1 MSTNPL
7 NLIREVPMEL
17 TVVLGTT
24 VMALREVVELT
35 PGSVVALD
43 HVADTPV
50 DILANGVLLA
60 RGEVMVQDEYYA
72 IRITEVVEGED
83 G

>member
-1 MSTNPL
+1 MANPL
-7 NLIREVPMEL
+7 NLVREVPMEL
-17 TVVLGTT
+17 TVVLGST
-24 VMALREVVELT
+24 VMPLREVVELT

-50 DILANGVLLA
+50 DVLANGVLIA
-60 RGEVMVQDEYYA
+60 RGEVMVQDEAYA